1 MVPPLCRSECSTI
14 GAAGYA
20 FVSQVIKG
28 LPMTH
33 DVVHSRNTWG
43 TLSWRFLLPSQ
54 GSIRPTFG
62 PLKTKSIEASN
73 SGEVLGGV
81 DGRNLFLVWYVKV
94 HECLFRY
101 DKNSCRVKV

>member
-1 MVPPLCRSECSTI
+1 MEPLLCRSECSTI

-20 FVSQVIKG
+20 LVSQAIKG

-33 DVVHSRNTWG
+33 DVVHSRNIWG

-54 GSIRPTFG
+54 GSIHPKFG

-73 SGEVLGGV
+73 SGEILCGV
-81 DGRNLFLVWYVKV
+81 DGRNVFLVWYVKV
-94 HECLFRY
+94 HECLFRN
-101 DKNSCRVKV
+101 DKNTLVG